1 VAQKFEL
8 KAGVTRVTITRG
20 DGSSLVV
27 EAGDLQDAK
36 NAEDR
41 ALLESH
47 PDVKVAEKGA
57 R

>member
-8 KAGVTRVTITRG
+8 KGGVTRVTITRG

-27 EAGDLQDAK
+27 EAGDLHQAK
-36 NAEDR
+36 DDEDR
-41 ALLESH
+41 ALLEAH

>member
-8 KAGVTRVTITRG
+8 KGGVTRVTITRG
-20 DGSSLVV
+20 EGSSLVV
-27 EAGDLQDAK
+27 EAGDLHQAK
-36 NAEDR
+36 DEEDR
-41 ALLESH
+41 ALLEAH